1 MNIFKWLTRAYRKIK
16 WVVNFIFV
24 FISPIYD
31 DLKDI
36 VKAIKDENLT
46 NEEKLAKVKKEVND
60 IIKEKGLNIPD
71 SVVNAAIEIVYL
83 LVKNKKD

>member
-1 MNIFKWLTRAYRKIK
+1 MNIFKWFTAAYRKIK

-31 DLKDI
+31 DLKAI
-36 VKAIKDENLT
+36 VKAIRNENLT
-46 NEEKLAKVKKEVND
+46 NDEKLAKVKKEVND
-60 IIKEKGLNIPD
+60 IIEKKGLNIPD

-83 LVKNKKD
+83 LVKNNKE

>member
-1 MNIFKWLTRAYRKIK
+1 MNIFKWFTKAYKKIK

-36 VKAIKDENLT
+36 IKAVKDESLT
-46 NEEKLAKVKKEVND
+46 NEEKKAKVTQEVKD
-60 IIKEKGLNIPD
+60 IIKKKNLSIPD

-83 LVKNKKD
+83 LVKNDRA